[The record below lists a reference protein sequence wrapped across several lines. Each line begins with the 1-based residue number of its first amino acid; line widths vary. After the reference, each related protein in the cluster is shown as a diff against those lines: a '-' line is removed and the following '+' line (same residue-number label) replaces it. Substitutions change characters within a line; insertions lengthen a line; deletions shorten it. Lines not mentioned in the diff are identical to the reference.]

1 MLPLYAGCVCVS
13 CCYFFFIHNTP
24 TDFHPTE
31 NICVIDGYWGRLWA
45 EQFELH
51 FLFSLSHGAAIFAS
65 VYHIFLYTVYTS
77 RTKKTIRKHIL
88 LWQRRAGPAP
98 MLDLHLDSVLRLF
111 NEPYFNFSRSF
122 IRILRNDYMWGDL
135 SWLFKP
141 LKIAITR
148 VCCVDGWPYVVHAI
162 TFIFLYA
169 KETCC
174 SILHLIQTVMAKIY
188 ILHLALALCHHQHSV
203 QYESKNTISIQCGVF
218 VFVLATDMRT

>member
-1 MLPLYAGCVCVS
+1 MDIEVDYEPNNLNCTFC
-13 CCYFFFIHNTP
+13 
-24 TDFHPTE
+24 
-31 NICVIDGYWGRLWA
+31 
-45 EQFELH
+45 
-51 FLFSLSHGAAIFAS
+51 SLSRMALLYLPPCTTYSCTRCTLPVQKKQFAS
-65 VYHIFLYTVYTS
+65 TYYYGSDV
-77 RTKKTIRKHIL
+77 
-88 LWQRRAGPAP
+88 QQRAGPAP